1 MSNQSAIKR
10 AADGNMSELAR
21 KVCVSP
27 QAVQKWC
34 ARGKPPAERVLD
46 IERVTGVPRYELRPD
61 IYPLPGESDP
71 TGNDSDQAAA

>member
-1 MSNQSAIKR
+1 MSNQSAIER

-21 KVCVSP
+21 KVGLTP

-34 ARGKPPAERVLD
+34 ARGKPPAERVLE

-61 IYPLPGESDP
+61 IYPPPSSTDAPGNEASE
-71 TGNDSDQAAA
+71 AA